1 MPIHHAY
8 SNEKKRG
15 GDCETTRQRNTPRTA
30 EENRQCLQCSI
41 EIAQEN
47 NTTHK
52 EQDYS
57 CYNVYP
63 MPGIIG
69 NASRV
74 TQTFFKDLG
83 AIGTSFLKHLL
94 QRYQNP
100 R

>member
-8 SNEKKRG
+8 SNEKKRR
-15 GDCETTRQRNTPRTA
+15 GDCETTRQGNTPRTA
-30 EENRQCLQCSI
+30 EENRQCLQCSV

-47 NTTHK
+47 NTTHQ
-52 EQDYS
+52 EQYYS

-74 TQTFFKDLG
+74 MQTFFKDLV
-83 AIGTSFLKHLL
+83 AIVTTLLKHFLH
-94 QRYQNP
+94 RYKNP
-100 R
+100 